1 MQTRRRVEDGDL
13 KIEELVS
20 TNVSN
25 AGDGGSLD
33 DLLKRV
39 EEQHAGDETDTVDA
53 AGDGAAAASA
63 PVDAAAGKGNEQA
76 TTVEEVLE
84 KVDRASAGKLEDTI
98 KADEARL
105 KASSHKL
112 VASKVR
118 KSSKQYSGYVA
129 FCVGAIV
136 LGAVWLAVG
145 LLTGSVWPIPLFGV
159 WNEVCGA
166 FLIMWGGL
174 MLLDAR

>member
-1 MQTRRRVEDGDL
+1 MEDEDL
-13 KIEELVS
+13 KVEELTS
-20 TNVSN
+20 TNASE
-25 AGDGGSLD
+25 AGDGESLD

-39 EEQHAGDETDTVDA
+39 EEQHTGDETDTVDA
-53 AGDGAAAASA
+53 TGDGAAASITSAGAAS
-63 PVDAAAGKGNEQA
+63 GKGDEQS

-84 KVDRASAGKLEDTI
+84 KVDRISAGKLEDAI

-118 KSSKQYSGYVA
+118 KSSTQYSGYVA
-129 FCVGAIV
+129 FCVGAII

>member
-1 MQTRRRVEDGDL
+1 MEDGNL
-13 KIEELVS
+13 KIEELAS
-20 TNVSN
+20 TNVSET
-25 AGDGGSLD
+25 GDEGGLD

-39 EEQHAGDETDTVDA
+39 EERHAGDETDTVDA
-53 AGDGAAAASA
+53 TDDGASVASA
-63 PVDAAAGKGNEQA
+63 DAAAGKDAEQE

-84 KVDRASAGKLEDTI
+84 KVDRAAAGKLEDTV

-129 FCVGAIV
+129 FCLGAVV
-136 LGAVWLAVG
+136 LGAVWLIVG
-145 LLTGSVWPIPLFGV
+145 LLTKSVWPIPLFGV

>member
-1 MQTRRRVEDGDL
+1 MRTRRRVEDEDL
-13 KIEELVS
+13 KIEELAS

-25 AGDGGSLD
+25 AGDGESLD

-39 EEQHAGDETDTVDA
+39 EEQHTGDETDTVDA
-53 AGDGAAAASA
+53 TGDDAAASS
-63 PVDAAAGKGNEQA
+63 AAAGKGDEQS

-84 KVDRASAGKLEDTI
+84 KVDRTSAGKLEDTI

-118 KSSKQYSGYVA
+118 KSSTQYSGYVA
-129 FCVGAIV
+129 FCVGAII

>member
-1 MQTRRRVEDGDL
+1 MQTRRREEDEDL
-13 KIEELVS
+13 KIGELAS
-20 TNVSN
+20 NNVSE
-25 AGDGGSLD
+25 AGDDGDLD

-39 EEQHAGDETDTVDA
+39 EAQHAGDEPDAVDA
-53 AGDGAAAASA
+53 TGDGTAASSA
-63 PVDAAAGKGNEQA
+63 SADAAAGKGGEQA

-84 KVDRASAGKLEDTI
+84 KVDRAAAGKLEDTI

>member
-1 MQTRRRVEDGDL
+1 MEDEDL
-13 KIEELVS
+13 KIEELAQ
-20 TNVSN
+20 TNVSE

-39 EEQHAGDETDTVDA
+39 EEQHAGDEPDAVDA
-53 AGDGAAAASA
+53 TGDGAAA
-63 PVDAAAGKGNEQA
+63 GKGAEQP
-76 TTVEEVLE
+76 TTVKEVLE
-84 KVDRASAGKLEDTI
+84 KVDRASASKLEDAI
-98 KADEARL
+98 KADEDRL

-118 KSSKQYSGYVA
+118 KSPTQYSGYVA
-129 FCVGAIV
+129 FCVGAII

-145 LLTGSVWPIPLFGV
+145 LLTGSVWPMPLFGV

-166 FLIMWGGL
+166 FLIMWGSL

>member
-1 MQTRRRVEDGDL
+1 MEDEDL
-13 KIEELVS
+13 KLGELAS
-20 TNVSN
+20 TNAPE

-53 AGDGAAAASA
+53 TGDGAAASSA
-63 PVDAAAGKGNEQA
+63 PAGAAAGKGVEQPI
-76 TTVEEVLE
+76 TVEEVLE
-84 KVDRASAGKLEDTI
+84 KVDRASAGKLEDAI
-98 KADEARL
+98 KADETKL

-118 KSSKQYSGYVA
+118 KSSTQYSGYVA
-129 FCVGAIV
+129 FCVGAII

>member
-1 MQTRRRVEDGDL
+1 MQTRRRVEDEDL
-13 KIEELVS
+13 KIEELAS
-20 TNVSN
+20 TNVSE

-39 EEQHAGDETDTVDA
+39 EEQHAGDETDAVDA
-53 AGDGAAAASA
+53 TGDDSAASSA
-63 PVDAAAGKGNEQA
+63 SAGKGDEQS

-84 KVDRASAGKLEDTI
+84 KVDRTSASKLEDTI

-118 KSSKQYSGYVA
+118 KSSTQYSGYVA
-129 FCVGAIV
+129 FCVGAII